1 MKAKQPL
8 QFVNYIKVCR
18 YGL

>member
-1 MKAKQPL
+1 MKAKQAL